1 VFFCGAL
8 HAGWGDF
15 LESSGGAGN
24 EKDARQVSGH
34 CVFLNVRIS
43 LRGFV
48 ALAGRPQHSVSALKM
63 QTHQTRG
70 QCSFS
75 FIFSLRVSLS
85 SVGFSAWREVFDWN
99 LKGLFTM

>member
-1 VFFCGAL
+1 V
-8 HAGWGDF
+8 
-15 LESSGGAGN
+15 LEMKKMRGRCRAV
-24 EKDARQVSGH
+24 R
-34 CVFLNVRIS
+34 FLNVRIS
-43 LRGFV
+43 LRGFERKRAVGFV

-75 FIFSLRVSLS
+75 FIFSLRVSFS
-85 SVGFSAWREVFDWN
+85 SAGVPPWREVFDWN